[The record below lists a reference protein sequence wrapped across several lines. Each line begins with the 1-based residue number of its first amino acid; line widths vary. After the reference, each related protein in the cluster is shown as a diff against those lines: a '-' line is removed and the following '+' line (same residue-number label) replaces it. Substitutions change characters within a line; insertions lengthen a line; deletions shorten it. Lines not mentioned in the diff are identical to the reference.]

1 MNIEGK
7 NFIIRHSLFEIRYS
21 FCLGRD
27 RSTPMQNI
35 RIDLYSDTLTKPSR
49 EMRKFMSEA
58 EVGDEQKKED
68 PTINLLLE
76 MVCDLLGKEDALF
89 LPSGTM
95 CNQIA
100 FRVYC
105 RPGDEIIMD
114 HTAHTLH
121 FETGGPAALS
131 GAVMYPLAGKR
142 GIFSAQQFE
151 AAIRPAGNHFPR
163 SRVVL
168 IEQTSNLGGGSIWPL
183 EAIEGISAI
192 ARQHEIS
199 RHMDGARL
207 FNAAVATGIPVKS
220 YASLVDSV
228 WIDFSKGLGAP
239 VGSAL
244 AGSAAFIQ
252 DAWRWKHQFGGAM
265 RQAGIIGAGAVYALK
280 HHVSRLAEDHA
291 NAQVLAHGLME
302 VEGIDVEPVETNM
315 VFFHIPNLAVAAG
328 AFNERLMA
336 RGVRV
341 SSTGVKTLRAVTH
354 LDVSRAQVEEAL
366 EIIRDVVEDLI
377 K

>member
-1 MNIEGK
+1 
-7 NFIIRHSLFEIRYS
+7 
-21 FCLGRD
+21 
-27 RSTPMQNI
+27 MQNL
-35 RIDLYSDTLTKPSR
+35 RIDLYSDTLTKPTQ

-58 EVGDEQKKED
+58 EVGDEQQKED
-68 PTINLLLE
+68 PTINLLVD

-114 HTAHTLH
+114 RTAHTLH

-131 GAVMYPLAGKR
+131 GATISPLSGER
-142 GIFSAQQFE
+142 GIFSTEQLQ
-151 AAIRPAGNHFPR
+151 AAIRPDGNHFPR

-168 IEQTSNLGGGSIWPL
+168 IEQTSNLGGGTIWPMETIQEVSDL
-183 EAIEGISAI
+183 
-192 ARQHEIS
+192 ARKHGLN

-207 FNAAVATGIPVKS
+207 LNAAVATGISAKD
-220 YASLVDSV
+220 YAAHVDSV

-244 AGSAAFIQ
+244 AGSKEFIQ
-252 DAWRWKHQFGGAM
+252 EAWRWKHQFGGAM
-265 RQAGIIGAGAVYALK
+265 RQAGIIGAGAVYALD

-291 NAQVLAHGLME
+291 NAQILAQGLSE
-302 VEGIDVEPVETNM
+302 IEGIDAEPAETNM
-315 VFFHIPNLAVAAG
+315 VFFYTPNLPVTAE

-341 SSTGVKTLRAVTH
+341 STIGDKTLRAVTH

-366 EIIRDVVEDLI
+366 KVIRDVVNEI
-377 K
+377 H